1 MHLRTQPLSCA
12 PPQQHLHNLS
22 PTWLCI
28 ANLPVSRHAWC
39 SSHHIHNNDRQ
50 PCLIKRCKCSALPT
64 ATCTALQIGTYL
76 CRASD
81 PAQHP
86 DTQDAAA
93 NNRHICVS
101 NHVSRATRLLARE
114 VHYAGLAG
122 RCLKPPPVPLGT
134 VASSCAGTCLSAQA
148 QHRAQWTAR
157 QQLYTL
163 QLSMNGERSP
173 GEPNEPLIQK
183 STRQTPCGTRA
194 AGCPALSA
202 AACAG

>member
-1 MHLRTQPLSCA
+1 MQLSAHITTSSGGRYVSQSPPRFGCACSVHASPHSASCLCATPTAPAQPQPSLVVHS
-12 PPQQHLHNLS
+12 QS
-22 PTWLCI
+22 PRIQACM
-28 ANLPVSRHAWC
+28 C

-163 QLSMNGERSP
+163 QLSMNGRRVS
-173 GEPNEPLIQK
+173 QM
-183 STRQTPCGTRA
+183 SQ
-194 AGCPALSA
+194 
-202 AACAG
+202 